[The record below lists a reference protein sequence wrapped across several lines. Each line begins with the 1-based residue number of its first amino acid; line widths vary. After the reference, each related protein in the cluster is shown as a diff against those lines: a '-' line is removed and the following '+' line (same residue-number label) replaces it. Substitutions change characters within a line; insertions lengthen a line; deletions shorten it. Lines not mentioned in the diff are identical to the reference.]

1 MTTQAPF
8 SLQRFLDAQE
18 NNYVDAFLEIK
29 QGYKESRWIWFI
41 FRKYTST

>member
-18 NNYVDAFLEIK
+18 NDYADALRETK
-29 QGYKESRWIWFI
+29 QGYKKLWNMV
-41 FRKYTST
+41 YLL